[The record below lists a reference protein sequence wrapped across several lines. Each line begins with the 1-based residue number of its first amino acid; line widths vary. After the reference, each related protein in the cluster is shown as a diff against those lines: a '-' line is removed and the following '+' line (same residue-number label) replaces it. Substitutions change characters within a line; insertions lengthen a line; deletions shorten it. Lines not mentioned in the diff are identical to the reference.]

1 MVLLV
6 AELRTED
13 LTREQTSA
21 IRELLWAAFADD
33 EDGGFDE
40 DDWEHA
46 LGGAHFIGTLD
57 GRIVAHA
64 AVVERAL
71 EIAGVPLR
79 TGYVEAVAATPTE
92 QRRGHGTAVMRAV
105 NAHVTERYELG
116 ALGTGSHGF
125 YERLGWQVWR
135 GATFVR
141 AADGLRATPDED
153 GYVMVLLTPASQS
166 LDLNAAISCEW
177 RPGDVW

>member
-1 MVLLV
+1 VPLV
-6 AELRTED
+6 VAQLGTEELAP
-13 LTREQTSA
+13 EQTSA

-64 AVVERAL
+64 AVVQRAL
-71 EIAGVPLR
+71 EVAGVPLR
-79 TGYVEAVAATPTE
+79 TGYVEAVAVTPTE
-92 QRRGHGTAVMRAV
+92 QRRGRGTAVMRAV
-105 NAHVTERYELG
+105 NAHIAERYDLG
-116 ALGTGSHGF
+116 ALGTGSHSF

-135 GATFVR
+135 GPTFVR
-141 AADGLRATPDED
+141 AAEGLRATPDED
-153 GYVMVLLTPASQS
+153 GYVMVLLTPAAPS